1 MNGTASWSALWENLP
16 VFKDAIL
23 TGGLAGALLGFIGVH
38 VVLRRMVFASSAIA
52 QAAALGVALSFWIP
66 ILVDPVRHAAGHQTG
81 PDSHLISSLLFEPVV
96 WAIAA
101 SLLATLLFIAN
112 PVRLH
117 LTRESV
123 LGFVFLTSGAGAVI
137 VGDRISQEAHDLAA
151 ILFGSAVIVQP
162 VDLFLVSAATVL
174 LLGGHLALW
183 RALVFAGF
191 DPMGARVQGMPVRAL
206 NGFLF
211 VSVGLAVALCTRALG
226 AMPVF
231 AFSVLPAM
239 AALVLTSRMAGV
251 FALATMFGAA
261 SGVGGYAVSFR
272 AELPVGA
279 TQTAFAAALLVAALI
294 GRTLFRRLRPAAASA
309 VGLPLV
315 LMLMLGSSA
324 AWAADGGVVPD
335 ATPPPP
341 EPTPAMAPPEGPQSA
356 QTAPTEQSPQT
367 AQAAVRPP
375 GAGVLNPD
383 TSVIVDGSFGYY
395 GRHDADFRRMG
406 IPPSGDDPATAK
418 PGFTL
423 QEVELAFQAAIDP
436 YLEGAV
442 FLTIPNLEG
451 IEVEEAY
458 LLTTALPAN
467 LQIKAGTFRSQVGR
481 NNTQHLHLQHFTR
494 RPLMTPLLFG
504 ADGFRAPGLQVS
516 VLLPGLPW
524 FATLYGEAFSVG
536 APESDPGAGTVSTF
550 GGGGRGL
557 NHLAYTTVLEQ
568 FWSPTDAT
576 SIFLGLNFA
585 TATASECATP
595 PCSGGRR
602 DYLYGADLYFKW
614 RPLDVV
620 GELGSVMW
628 STEYFARTIADG
640 GPTEGAL
647 YTEPVVQMAKRWYV
661 GGRFD
666 LTGLPSGPS
675 VPRVIAVAGS
685 VTFAPTEFSRLRL
698 YGQNLWMA
706 GGPSALVG
714 FLQAEF
720 SMGAHG
726 AHPF

>member
-1 MNGTASWSALWENLP
+1 MSGTATWSALWENLP

-123 LGFVFLTSGAGAVI
+123 LGFVFLISGAGAVI

-151 ILFGSAVIVQP
+151 ILFGSAVVVQP

-251 FALATMFGAA
+251 FALATLFGAV

-279 TQTAFAAALLVAALI
+279 TQTASAAALLVAALI
-294 GRTLFRRLRPAAASA
+294 SRTLFRRLRPATAS
-309 VGLPLV
+309 VVVIPLV
-315 LMLMLGSSA
+315 MLMLGSNV
-324 AWAADGGVVPD
+324 AWAADGGVALD
-335 ATPPPP
+335 AAPQP
-341 EPTPAMAPPEGPQSA
+341 EPVPSMAPAQSTETA
-356 QTAPTEQSPQT
+356 QTAQT

-395 GRHDADFRRMG
+395 GRHDAEFRRIG
-406 IPPSGDDPATAK
+406 IPLSGDDPAASK

-467 LQIKAGTFRSQVGR
+467 IQIKGGTFRSQVGR

-524 FATLYGEAFSVG
+524 FATLYGEAFSAG
-536 APESDPGAGTVSTF
+536 APEPGTVSTF

-568 FWSPTDAT
+568 FWAPTDAA

-620 GELGSVMW
+620 GELGSLMW
-628 STEYFARTIADG
+628 STEYFARTIAGG

-647 YTEPVVQMAKRWYV
+647 YTEPVVQLAKRWYI

-666 LTGLPSGPS
+666 LTGLPAGPN
-675 VPRVIAVAGS
+675 VPRVVGGAGS
-685 VTFAPTEFSRLRL
+685 LTFAPTEFSRLRL
-698 YGQNLWMA
+698 YGQNLWMT

>member
-1 MNGTASWSALWENLP
+1 
-16 VFKDAIL
+16 
-23 TGGLAGALLGFIGVH
+23 
-38 VVLRRMVFASSAIA
+38 
-52 QAAALGVALSFWIP
+52 VALSFWIP
-66 ILVDPVRHAAGHQTG
+66 ILVDPVRHAAGHQAG
-81 PDSHLISSLLFEPVV
+81 PDSHLVSSLLFEPVV
-96 WAIAA
+96 WAIGA

-123 LGFVFLTSGAGAVI
+123 LGFVFLASGAGAVI
-137 VGDRISQEAHDLAA
+137 VGDRITQEAHDLAA
-151 ILFGSAVIVQP
+151 ILFGSAVVVQP

-226 AMPVF
+226 ALPVF

-239 AALVLTSRMAGV
+239 TALVLTSRMAGV
-251 FALATMFGAA
+251 FALATVFGAV
-261 SGVGGYAVSFR
+261 SGVGGYGVSFR

-279 TQTAFAAALLVAALI
+279 TQTAFAAGLLVVALA
-294 GRTLFRRLRPAAASA
+294 GRTLLGWLRPVRAAIVLAPVVLA
-309 VGLPLV
+309 LV
-315 LMLMLGSSA
+315 SSA
-324 AWAADGGVVPD
+324 AWADDAGVTLDAAAASESLAAESPQPRPLPAPD
-335 ATPPPP
+335 EAAIRAALAQDQVAAASGAQ
-341 EPTPAMAPPEGPQSA
+341 PAAAPP
-356 QTAPTEQSPQT
+356 AP
-367 AQAAVRPP
+367 AAAAALGVQAAVRPQ

-395 GRHDADFRRMG
+395 GRRYADFQRIG
-406 IPPSGDDPATAK
+406 FQIPPAGDDPAATK
-418 PGFTL
+418 EGFTL

-436 YLEGAV
+436 YLEGSV

-504 ADGFRAPGLQVS
+504 ADGFRAPGMQVS

-536 APESDPGAGTVSTF
+536 APDPGTVSTF
-550 GGGGRGL
+550 GGGGRGPA
-557 NHLAYTTVLEQ
+557 HLAYTTVLEQ
-568 FWSPTDAT
+568 FWAPTEAT

-585 TATASECATP
+585 TAIASECAVP

-614 RPLDVV
+614 RPPDVV

-628 STEYFARTIADG
+628 STEYFARTIAG
-640 GPTEGAL
+640 VGPTEGAL
-647 YTEPVVQMAKRWYV
+647 YTEPVVQVAKRWYI

-666 LTGLPSGPS
+666 LTGVPAGPY
-675 VPRVIAVAGS
+675 VPRATAAAGS
-685 VTFAPTEFSRLRL
+685 LTFAPTEFSRFRL
-698 YGQNLWMA
+698 YGQDLWMA
-706 GGPSALVG
+706 GSPAALIG
-714 FLQAEF
+714 FLQAEV